1 MGNVKLFESKSIRSV
16 WVESERK
23 WYFSVHDVIEA
34 LTDSTDPRQY
44 VKKMRSRDS
53 ILAGNWGT
61 ICTQVEMVAIDGKRR
76 QTKAANTLKT
86 VLHHPTV
93 EIPTVIDKPLEAY
106 T

>member
-16 WVESERK
+16 WVESEQK

-61 ICTQVEMVAIDGKRR
+61 ICTQVMKSDILLSAGFVIIRSPINHWRSTYESPAGNCRRRKYID
-76 QTKAANTLKT
+76 
-86 VLHHPTV
+86 
-93 EIPTVIDKPLEAY
+93 
-106 T
+106 